1 MTNFVKELSE
11 YAEIINNLGKVK
23 FLDGKNLSEKLSFGG
38 APFWEIFS
46 PEICWRHLVT
56 ASAAKSF
63 TSLLKLRIKP
73 YYLLIR
79 EWLKRKK
86 LKETSYKKNI
96 NINININY
104 KGAIIFLGF
113 TPRMYLDV
121 LEPVILQLNKS
132 KKHKIIVLTDK
143 TGMFKEFKKYP
154 NIPGVLFRDIWSFW
168 NEEIESESKSL
179 KKTVSSQLNKIH
191 SEVDVGLFKS
201 FFSDTHGR
209 ALSIALKMTFRC
221 YIPLLIEQTAI
232 AKFILKKFSPK
243 IIISP
248 DDSDARTRLYTL
260 LGKETKI
267 SSVTIQY
274 GLTGPDGVEWK
285 FLSTNKVAVWGKSS
299 RDELIKHGVNKDKI
313 VITGSP
319 RHDSGT
325 TKDKKSL
332 RILKQKYNINKDK
345 IVILFASTY
354 TDKSHYIFSDPNVLN
369 NMKKSIFDIAIL
381 HPNILLLVKPHP
393 VENIAETKALVKN
406 FENIFFV
413 DKTENIID
421 LIHLSDS
428 FISFGSTSTI
438 DALIANK
445 LSICPIFPGWP
456 FSRIIDESGVVLV
469 PKSKDELGK
478 IFNQFTKNKKLF
490 NAGKSKINKNFIDS
504 FVHKV
509 DGNSAERVKNL
520 ILDISIGSNLYEYR

>member
-96 NINININY
+96 NININY

-154 NIPGVLFRDIWSFW
+154 NIEGVLFRDIWSFW
-168 NEEIESESKSL
+168 NEEIEYESKSL
-179 KKTVSSQLNKIH
+179 KKTVSYKLNKIQD
-191 SEVDVGLFKS
+191 EIDAGLLKS
-201 FFSDTHGR
+201 FFSDTHGK
-209 ALSIALKMTFRC
+209 ALFLALRIIFRC
-221 YIPLLIEQTAI
+221 YIPLLVEQTVI

-243 IIISP
+243 IIITP
-248 DDSDARTRLYTL
+248 DDSDARARLYTL
-260 LGKETKI
+260 LGKEAKI
-267 SSVTIQY
+267 PSATIQF
-274 GLTGPDGVEWK
+274 GLTGPEGVEWK
-285 FLSTNKVAVWGKSS
+285 FSSTNKVAVWGKSS
-299 RDELIKHGVNKDKI
+299 RDELIKHGVNKEKI

-319 RHDSGT
+319 RHDSKIT
-325 TKDKKSL
+325 TDKKSL
-332 RILKQKYNINKDK
+332 KFLKQKYKINKDK
-345 IVILFASTY
+345 IIILLASTY
-354 TDKSHYIFSDPNVLN
+354 TDKTHYIFSDPKVLN
-369 NMKKSIFDIAIL
+369 NMKKSIFETVNLFPDIV
-381 HPNILLLVKPHP
+381 LLVKPHP
-393 VENIAETKALVKN
+393 VENISETTALVKN
-406 FENIFFV
+406 FKNIIFV
-413 DKTENIID
+413 DKAENITD
-421 LIHLSDS
+421 LIQLSDS

-445 LSICPIFPGWP
+445 LSICPVFHGWS
-456 FSRIIDESGVVLV
+456 FSKFFEESKVVLI
-469 PKSKDELGK
+469 PKSKDDLLD
-478 IFNQFTKNKKLF
+478 IFYNISHNTPKNKK
-490 NAGKSKINKNFIDS
+490 NRIIKNKDFL
-504 FVHKV
+504 
-509 DGNSAERVKNL
+509 KNL
-520 ILDISIGSNLYEYR
+520 TYKSDGMSSQRVTKLVLEL